1 MWLRT
6 TANYSL
12 GTLDAANENT
22 WFIFSKDFRN
32 AIFTL
37 IIDNSFAWTIKFYSS
52 NSETRPDFWSVAS
65 ATNEY
70 STVQVVSLEDG
81 SNIAWDTWIVATWS
95 SDWVLQYE
103 INENWNQWLWVK
115 MEARSAG
122 DVTIKVDLFDNQ

>member
-1 MWLRT
+1 MWFRT
-6 TANYSL
+6 TASYDL
-12 GTLDAANENT
+12 WTLDATNENT

-52 NSETRPDFWSVAS
+52 NSETRPDFSSAAS

-70 STVQVVSLEDG
+70 STVQVVALEDWT
-81 SNIAWDTWIVATWS
+81 NIAWDTWIVATWT
-95 SDWVLQYE
+95 SDWVVQYE